1 MAESAPRNGGIRKI
15 LLIIISGLGAI
26 VLVFFGA
33 WVTRVEE
40 AVKIS
45 IAVER
50 DVSWIRESL
59 ANMNNKMDLLLGKN
73 SLSYSSA
80 NENRSQ

>member
-15 LLIIISGLGAI
+15 LLIIISGLGAV

>member
-15 LLIIISGLGAI
+15 LLIIISGLGAV

-45 IAVER
+45 IAVDR